1 MTTVYFTVGR
11 LRLISSDFFFLSQ
24 NSHCL
29 YSISPRKD
37 ALTATTFPPR
47 TLAAATVGNGMT
59 ALHLAPLFLSY
70 LHSDAITAC
79 CYSSLRPPRCLPL
92 KWRPCYAVQAFPPS
106 AGSISQSAT
115 RRDICLNSRG
125 NEDKTSA
132 RTVGSWGLADMRLG
146 RSGSDLRQEE
156 RQSQNGNMTVHTV
169 INRGCYTWP
178 RLFFGMW
185 QRSQTRS
192 FRDIA
197 AISYQTWGETLRG
210 TVGWGPVCQPERAE
224 SYDRHLV
231 TLPINPRPK
240 TVVGDRTPARPIP
253 FEGVPCIFRAT
264 SMSLRVQYP

>member
-1 MTTVYFTVGR
+1 
-11 LRLISSDFFFLSQ
+11 
-24 NSHCL
+24 
-29 YSISPRKD
+29 
-37 ALTATTFPPR
+37 
-47 TLAAATVGNGMT
+47 MT

-92 KWRPCYAVQAFPPS
+92 KWRPCYAVQAFPIHWV
-106 AGSISQSAT
+106 GSVNKSVSE
-115 RRDICLNSRG
+115 LW
-125 NEDKTSA
+125 
-132 RTVGSWGLADMRLG
+132 VSWGLADMRLG
-146 RSGSDLRQEE
+146 RSGSDLRHERRDTDAHERDETE
-156 RQSQNGNMTVHTV
+156 RQSQNGNMTVHLV
-169 INRGCYTWP
+169 INRGYYTWP

-210 TVGWGPVCQPERAE
+210 TMGWGPVCQPERAE

-253 FEGVPCIFRAT
+253 FEGVPCIFSSNLHVPPCPT
-264 SMSLRVQYP
+264 PLNTHVHTHS